1 MSAAQRSVIVVL
13 VLLVLVA
20 VTLLGYLVG
29 AGDAEAADTTDQL
42 SALED
47 GRHPV
52 LLTAVGDG
60 VIEFD
65 AVRFEGRRIENSNPT
80 TRSLPVTTDV
90 PTIKPKAVYWITV
103 EDRTITRI
111 EPQVPS

>member
-1 MSAAQRSVIVVL
+1 MSAAQRSVIVAL

-20 VTLLGYLVG
+20 VTLLGYLLG
-29 AGDAEAADTTDQL
+29 ADDAEAADTTDQL

-60 VIEFD
+60 TIEFD
-65 AVRFEGRRIENSNPT
+65 AVRLEGRGIENNNPT
-80 TRSLPVTTDV
+80 TRSLPVKTHV
-90 PTIKPKAVYWITV
+90 PTVKPKAVYWITV
-103 EDRTITRI
+103 EDRAITRI
-111 EPQVPS
+111 EPQVPT